1 MRNLFLRSFLSTYV
15 YIAITCICIGFL
27 SFKGNNDGNK
37 TFVKIDLSFSTP
49 KRDFS
54 FFLLFEAWSASV
66 VSFRKNS
73 ADFLRSAPKFWFAR
87 QPPSFIAT
95 RVSRSFP
102 RPTKRINAFYDEDPL
117 FSGKGEKRRKEL
129 RRSADLF
136 PLKT

>member
-1 MRNLFLRSFLSTYV
+1 MGIKHLLRLIYLFLLQNEIF
-15 YIAITCICIGFL
+15 
-27 SFKGNNDGNK
+27 
-37 TFVKIDLSFSTP
+37 P
-49 KRDFS
+49 
-54 FFLLFEAWSASV
+54 FFFYSKLLWSASV

-95 RVSRSFP
+95 RVSKSFP